1 MTQSAFSKEEIA
13 QRGKALYRQRLAA
26 EVETVDNIGKII
38 AIDLDTQ
45 DYEIDTDLIVACD
58 RLKAR
63 HPNAVIWIER
73 VGYDAVY
80 AVGGTLV
87 SKTWDLRVLSCTEKT
102 AI

>member
-1 MTQSAFSKEEIA
+1 MTQAAGSQEEIA
-13 QRGKALYRQRLAA
+13 QRGRELYQKYLSAK
-26 EVETVDNIGKII
+26 VETVGNIGKII
-38 AIDLDTQ
+38 AIDLNTQ

-63 HPNAVIWIER
+63 HPNAVTWLER

-87 SKTWDLRVLSCTEKT
+87 RT
-102 AI
+102 AQ

>member
-1 MTQSAFSKEEIA
+1 MTQAAFSQEEIA
-13 QRGKALYRQRLAA
+13 QRGRELYQKYLSAK
-26 EVETVDNIGKII
+26 VETASNIGKII
-38 AIDLDTQ
+38 AIDLNTR

-63 HPNAVIWIER
+63 HPNSVTWLER

-87 SKTWDLRVLSCTEKT
+87 RT
-102 AI
+102 AQ

>member
-1 MTQSAFSKEEIA
+1 MTQTAFSQEEIA
-13 QRGKALYRQRLAA
+13 QRGRELYRKYLSAK
-26 EVETVDNIGKII
+26 VETVGNIGKII
-38 AIDLDTQ
+38 AIDLNTR

-63 HPNAVIWIER
+63 HPNAVTWLER

-87 SKTWDLRVLSCTEKT
+87 RT
-102 AI
+102 AQ